1 MALGGQMDDAVHLF
15 LLHQLIYTVEVA
27 DVHFYELVVGL
38 AFHVLQVGQVARV
51 GELIEVDDIIFRV
64 LVHKQAHHM
73 AAYESGSA
81 GDNDVSL
88 HGVFRSFIMAVTPKS
103 FLYCVGTF
111 FFIF

>member
-1 MALGGQMDDAVHLF
+1 
-15 LLHQLIYTVEVA
+15 
-27 DVHFYELVVGL
+27 
-38 AFHVLQVGQVARV
+38 
-51 GELIEVDDIIFRV
+51 
-64 LVHKQAHHM
+64 M